1 MPLYQK
7 EALWN
12 GHFWVDGLPDTLGQ
26 VSAFSAID
34 RLLVELKQRWPSL
47 QQITLAGFSTG
58 GQFVQHY
65 VAFVRHPAGIR
76 ICYVIADPGSWLW
89 FDACQATSCL
99 PINHWKYGIES
110 VSTCLHDRAAGA
122 HEHYRTAEITYLGG
136 SDDRG
141 SGLGSAEHILDKSCA
156 AISQGRWRLDR
167 GINFSRYDR
176 EALKL
181 QAAHRLHVVAGC
193 HHEVL
198 CVFTSYESKRALFTL
213 LR

>member
-89 FDACQATSCL
+89 LT
-99 PINHWKYGIES
+99 
-110 VSTCLHDRAAGA
+110 
-122 HEHYRTAEITYLGG
+122 
-136 SDDRG
+136 
-141 SGLGSAEHILDKSCA
+141 
-156 AISQGRWRLDR
+156 
-167 GINFSRYDR
+167 
-176 EALKL
+176 
-181 QAAHRLHVVAGC
+181 HVRQRPA
-193 HHEVL
+193 
-198 CVFTSYESKRALFTL
+198 YQ
-213 LR
+213 